1 MSKKLTQ
8 IGTSWGFII
17 PKALLEVLKI
27 NPVTDKIDFEIEGK
41 TLKITK
47 ASKDD

>member
-1 MSKKLTQ
+1 MKKLIQ
-8 IGTSWGFII
+8 VGNSWGFII

-47 ASKDD
+47 ASKGD